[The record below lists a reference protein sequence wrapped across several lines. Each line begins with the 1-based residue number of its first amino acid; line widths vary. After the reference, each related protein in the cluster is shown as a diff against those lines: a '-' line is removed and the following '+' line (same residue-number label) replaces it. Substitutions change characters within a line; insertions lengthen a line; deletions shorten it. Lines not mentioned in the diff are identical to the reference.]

1 MQGDTM
7 TIVLDILST
16 FGAAVMLFGVL
27 RPSALN
33 WREGAMGAVANVFAA
48 VSIAWPIA
56 RIWATSLG
64 APL

>member
-1 MQGDTM
+1 M
-7 TIVLDILST
+7 TYALDILST

-48 VSIAWPIA
+48 VSITWPVL
-56 RIWATSLG
+56 RIWTSQIGFL
-64 APL
+64 